1 MGPAAVP
8 LHREQAD
15 LSRPAGL
22 RRTFNNIPAEVV
34 INCAGWTDVDAAEAS
49 PEECHVVNDDAVR
62 ELALICNRLDASFI
76 QVSTDYVFGADNS
89 RTSPYAEDDC
99 VGPINQYGKSK
110 LAGEKSAAQAN
121 HSLVIRTC
129 GLYAAHIQTLPR
141 SRNFAN
147 TMLSLSEERDS
158 IGVVGDQQCTP
169 SYVPHVAKGI
179 LQLLAARA
187 TGIYHVVNDD
197 STSWYGFASE
207 LFLAARRK
215 ASVSKITTDDYP
227 TVAQRPRY
235 SVLDTTKFTSA
246 IGYSLPSWKSGIFE
260 YVQSLEPR

>member
-1 MGPAAVP
+1 M
-8 LHREQAD
+8 
-15 LSRPAGL
+15 S
-22 RRTFNNIPAEVV
+22 AEVV
-34 INCAGWTDVDAAEAS
+34 INCAGWTDVDGAEAS
-49 PEECHVVNDDAVR
+49 PEECCVVNDEAVR
-62 ELALICNRLDASFI
+62 ELALISNRLNASFI

-89 RTSPYAEDDC
+89 RSSPYSEDDC

-121 HSLVIRTC
+121 CSLIIRTC
-129 GLYAAHIQTLPR
+129 GLYAAHNQALPL

-147 TMLSLSEERDS
+147 TMLSLSEERNS

-169 SYVPHVAKGI
+169 SYVPHVARGI

-187 TGIYHVVNDD
+187 TGIYHVVNDG
-197 STSWYGFASE
+197 SASWHDFARE
-207 LFLAARRK
+207 LFLAVGQK
-215 ASVSKITTDDYP
+215 VSVTKITTDDYP

-246 IGYSLPSWKSGIFE
+246 IGHSLPNWKSGIFE
-260 YVQSLEPR
+260 YAQSIEPQQFERRKKGCVQ